1 MRFLIILPGMLLV
14 ACGATQFNTHDPY
27 ADGGTAGGDAN
38 DGGAT
43 GGGSTGGGGGA
54 LGGGGGATGGG
65 GAPGGGGGATGGG
78 GGVTGGGG
86 GVTGG
91 GGGTTCSAANCQ
103 GCCANGTCQTGT
115 TAAQC
120 GKLGAACVAC
130 PATTDICKADQ
141 TCGLD
146 PAATWQL
153 RPSSAMVAATKA
165 NGSAWDS
172 FSDPDTRI
180 ELYCPESAVSVS
192 AVMATVTDDFNPTW
206 TTGGC
211 TAAAT
216 QFLAEGFGFEAIESD
231 GLSDDPMTAHTVVP
245 LTEAELRAGTKTIGP
260 EGGLDS
266 MTLRF
271 TKQ

>member
-1 MRFLIILPGMLLV
+1 MRFLIILPVMLLV

-27 ADGGTAGGDAN
+27 ADGGTGDGN
-38 DGGAT
+38 DAGAT

-54 LGGGGGATGGG
+54 TGGGGGVA
-65 GAPGGGGGATGGG
+65 GGGGGATGGG
-78 GGVTGGGG
+78 GGATGGGG
-86 GVTGG
+86 GATGGGGGATGG
-91 GGGTTCSAANCQ
+91 GGGTACSAANCQ
-103 GCCANGTCQTGT
+103 GCCANGMCQTGT

-120 GKLGAACVAC
+120 GKLGVACAACPTA
-130 PATTDICKADQ
+130 TDICKADQ

-172 FSDPDTRI
+172 LSDPDTRI
-180 ELYCPESAVSVS
+180 ELYCPESAVNVS

-206 TTGGC
+206 STGGC
-211 TAAAT
+211 TATAAEL
-216 QFLAEGFGFEAIESD
+216 LAEGFGFEAIEND
-231 GLSDDPMTAHTVVP
+231 GLSDDLMTAYTIVP
-245 LTEAELRAGTKTIGP
+245 LSEAELRAGTKTLGP
-260 EGGLDS
+260 AGGLDS
-266 MTLRF
+266 MTLVF